1 MYVRYIDYTATLIW
15 MSGRKWKDR
24 FMYGEQAVEKFWKK
38 SPDFILL
45 QLILPVTEIGHKEIR
60 KLWKSSKN
68 PKTRGDLKCLDQLD
82 RA

>member
-1 MYVRYIDYTATLIW
+1 
-15 MSGRKWKDR
+15 
-24 FMYGEQAVEKFWKK
+24 MYGEQAVEKFWKK

-68 PKTRGDLKCLDQLD
+68 PKTRVWINWIVHRFPLPLE
-82 RA
+82 AS